1 MSFSAMTPFGSA
13 NAFTLLGYN
22 NNGSTKVAPAVGVL
36 TPSNGAQVVNLQAL
50 PGGNQLGAIVT
61 LFIDNSGGAVPVT
74 VTFPDT
80 GQVIEA
86 PAYSQGYYPA
96 LTAGLVFTVA
106 APLIGVLNGD
116 VGYKIQVANFA
127 IPPSS
132 YGPFYPDENAG
143 VLQSVGTSGGWN
155 TFVANVP
162 EIDGVQAIF
171 DSLEVDSTN
180 WGGQLALASVS
191 IDGSPWQIQQLPLQK
206 SEFYIPP
213 TASGTPF
220 TATATLPGGQATTK
234 ILPLRWRVAPIG
246 ESVTYNVPLYMPWI
260 SNTFTSMSTGATST
274 TVLPSVGSSDGFYV
288 DLCSITWA
296 NWSQNFTFA
305 LADDSYGFGPIFEGS
320 FPTGSGNYQFNA
332 GYVAFQTNAP
342 LSFLITNAG
351 AATGSLSV
359 NVRATYIQ
367 AAQYGV

>member
-22 NNGSTKVAPAVGVL
+22 NNGSTKAASATGVL

-61 LFIDNSGGAVPVT
+61 LFIDNSGGAVPVI

-116 VGYKIQVANFA
+116 VGYNIQVANFA

-143 VLQSVGTSGGWN
+143 VLQSAGISGGWI
-155 TFVANVP
+155 TYSGTVP
-162 EIDGVQAIF
+162 EIGGKQAIF

-180 WGGQLALASVS
+180 FGAQFALASVS
-191 IDGSPWQIQQLPLQK
+191 IDGSPWQINQLPLQK

-213 TASGTPF
+213 TSSGTSY
-220 TATATLPGGQATTK
+220 TATATLPGGGDTTRL
-234 ILPLRWRVAPIG
+234 IPLRWRVAPIG
-246 ESVTYNVPLYMPWI
+246 ESVAYNVPLYMPWI
-260 SNTFTSMSTGATST
+260 TNTFTSMGSGTTST
-274 TVLPSVGSSDGFYV
+274 TVLPAIGTSDGFYV

-296 NWSQNFTFA
+296 NWSQNFTFS
-305 LADDSYGFGPIFEGS
+305 LIDSSYTSAPIFEGS
-320 FPTGSGNYQFNA
+320 FPTGSGNYQFNL
-332 GYVAFQTNAP
+332 GYVAYKTNAP
-342 LSFLITNAG
+342 LTFAITNAG

-359 NVRATYIQ
+359 NVRATYVQ
-367 AAQYGV
+367 ASQGGL